1 MANIMFNLG
10 APISL
15 NQMLPD
21 EAGEPVALPHAIP
34 NTQGLYLILNQNN
47 QQENR
52 YMGISVELRTRFAA
66 RQGSCFELGFAKSVL
81 NNIYAYLG
89 TASYQNTGA
98 EDWTQLDAYG
108 VADINIILDQHTYD
122 LEHIFIKAAQHAWPQ
137 GTITNTLKTGEFIN
151 LGNSTINVI
160 ISWDG
165 LAADSKTV
173 SVPAGGRLV

>member
-1 MANIMFNLG
+1 VSSRKFARISSRSSEEIMANIMFNLG

-98 EDWTQLDAYG
+98 EDWTPTAWLTS
-108 VADINIILDQHTYD
+108 ILFWISTRMIWSRFSSKRLNTHGR
-122 LEHIFIKAAQHAWPQ
+122 KAPSP
-137 GTITNTLKTGEFIN
+137 I
-151 LGNSTINVI
+151 
-160 ISWDG
+160 
-165 LAADSKTV
+165 
-173 SVPAGGRLV
+173 R